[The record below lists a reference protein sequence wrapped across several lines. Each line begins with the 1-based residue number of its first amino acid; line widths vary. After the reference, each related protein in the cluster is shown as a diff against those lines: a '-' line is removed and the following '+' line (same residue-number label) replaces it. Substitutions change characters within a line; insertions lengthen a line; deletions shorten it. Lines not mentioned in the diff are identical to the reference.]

1 MNFGKVGEQVKVLR
15 IGTQNATIEL
25 DNKAF

>member
-1 MNFGKVGEQVKVLR
+1 MNFSKVGEQVKVLR